1 MPRSWFSAG
10 SYQKHFQWTDV
21 RPQKLALTL
30 EAGNVTLEA
39 GNALVDDILC
49 IEGIQ
54 EGEGRKRR
62 VGWWRRTTQ
71 KTSCT
76 TLKAAGA
83 GDASA
88 QLRLA
93 EAYEGAEPRAGQSV
107 VGD

>member
-54 EGEGRKRR
+54 EGEAAAEILGRSEPAVAAAWQRR
-62 VGWWRRTTQ
+62 SSRSR
-71 KTSCT
+71 
-76 TLKAAGA
+76 
-83 GDASA
+83 
-88 QLRLA
+88 
-93 EAYEGAEPRAGQSV
+93 
-107 VGD
+107 

>member
-1 MPRSWFSAG
+1 MLRSWFSAG

-21 RPQKLALTL
+21 RPQKLAL
-30 EAGNVTLEA
+30 TLEA

-71 KTSCT
+71 KSSCT